1 MVVRAL
7 LVAAL
12 ALLWVGFGPTSA
24 HAANPAAD
32 IEQCRNGA
40 FGSPEQCTGSAWQN
54 GNVGE
59 SNSHY
64 REGDSVPFRA
74 VLTNLSTSG
83 THTVVIEYDT
93 INGAHAYDYLTS
105 YDRTETTAAPCSG
118 VSPCVPGT
126 AGAIPVDP
134 TIAFANP
141 DSAQVPGAISIWNG
155 SVTSV
160 VYGTAD
166 AAGKRSVTVSFT
178 ATDSRVVVAWG
189 GHIASQIDWG
199 AGNSAGSISGSPY
212 HMRLLDLDGDG
223 LGNMDRSLKASS
235 VAPVPA
241 GFSTEVSAASITLG
255 QAVTDLA
262 TLSGPNG
269 PVSGNVSFFVCGP
282 NLVSNPSCASGGSAV
297 GSAVGLVGGQATSP
311 QFVPTQP
318 GKYCF
323 RAEYAPDMFA
333 QYSPSE
339 HTNVTTECFEAM
351 AQQPRPA
358 MLHVI
363 KHVVNDDGGT
373 AVAGDFAITVSGSNP
388 SPGSFNGREAPGTYV
403 RIDAGQFSVTESEH
417 AGYAATYAGC
427 NGSLAPG
434 ETKTCTITNDDRP
447 RQPQPAMLYVI
458 KHVVNDDG
466 GTAVAGDFT
475 ITVSGNDPSP
485 ASFSGREAPGRYVH
499 INAGSFNVTEMEH
512 PDYAATYSGCGGT
525 IAPGETRR
533 PARSRTTTSRRSWS
547 SSSTWS
553 TTRAVARLRP
563 TSRSR

>member
-1 MVVRAL
+1 MNDLRLIGRGTNASVDARGSMVVRAL

-54 GNVGE
+54 GNLGE

-83 THTVVIEYDT
+83 THAVVIEYDT

-212 HMRLLDLDGDG
+212 HMRLLDLDGGG

-241 GFSTEVSAASITLG
+241 GFSTQVSATSITLG

-333 QYSPSE
+333 QYSPGE
-339 HTNVTTECFEAM
+339 HTNVTTECFEAVQ
-351 AQQPRPA
+351 QQPLPA

-373 AVAGDFAITVSGSNP
+373 AVAGDFAITVS
-388 SPGSFNGREAPGTYV
+388 REQP
-403 RIDAGQFSVTESEH
+403 E
-417 AGYAATYAGC
+417 
-427 NGSLAPG
+427 PG
-434 ETKTCTITNDDRP
+434 EL
-447 RQPQPAMLYVI
+447 Q
-458 KHVVNDDG
+458 
-466 GTAVAGDFT
+466 
-475 ITVSGNDPSP
+475 
-485 ASFSGREAPGRYVH
+485 
-499 INAGSFNVTEMEH
+499 
-512 PDYAATYSGCGGT
+512 
-525 IAPGETRR
+525 
-533 PARSRTTTSRRSWS
+533 RS
-547 SSSTWS
+547 
-553 TTRAVARLRP
+553 
-563 TSRSR
+563 

>member
-1 MVVRAL
+1 MNDLRLIGRGTNASVDARGSMVVRAV

-54 GNVGE
+54 GNLGD

-83 THTVVIEYDT
+83 AHTVVIEYDT
-93 INGAHAYDYLTS
+93 IDNGAHAYDYLTS

-178 ATDSRVVVAWG
+178 ATDSRVVLAWG

-241 GFSTEVSAASITLG
+241 GFSTQVSATSITLG

-297 GSAVGLVGGQATSP
+297 GSAMGLVGGQATSP
-311 QFVPTQP
+311 GFVPTQP

-339 HTNVTTECFEAM
+339 HTNMTTECFEAM
-351 AQQPRPA
+351 PQPPRPA
-358 MLHVI
+358 MLYVI
-363 KHVVNDDGGT
+363 KHVVNDNGGT
-373 AVAGDFAITVSGSNP
+373 AVAADFAITVSGSNP

-403 RIDAGQFSVTESEH
+403 RIDAGHVQRHGVRACRLRRDVRGLQRLDR
-417 AGYAATYAGC
+417 AGRDQDLHDHERRQAGEADRDQARDQRQRWRQGRRRLPVNV
-427 NGSLAPG
+427 NGS
-434 ETKTCTITNDDRP
+434 
-447 RQPQPAMLYVI
+447 
-458 KHVVNDDG
+458 
-466 GTAVAGDFT
+466 
-475 ITVSGNDPSP
+475 SPSP
-485 ASFSGREAPGRYVH
+485 ASFNGAEAPGTAVS
-499 INAGSFNVTEMEH
+499 IG
-512 PDYAATYSGCGGT
+512 SGCVQRHRDGG
-525 IAPGETRR
+525 PGLRGQLLGLQWHDRSRRRRR

-547 SSSTWS
+547 SSST
-553 TTRAVARLRP
+553 
-563 TSRSR
+563 